1 MVAMVKMAIAKVA
14 MAMITGR
21 LPSNTCTAAP
31 INMISVIVNV
41 IICVIFLSP
50 FLCLL
55 LHDGDYLL
63 SVIFLS
69 PFSLLFVICYL
80 LFVICYLLFVIYQV
94 AFVYGILSPHGPPSF
109 DGAGLPGQ
117 KKRAAGW
124 LPL

>member
-21 LPSNTCTAAP
+21 LPSNTCTAATV
-31 INMISVIVNV
+31 NMISVIVNV

-63 SVIFLS
+63 FFLS
-69 PFSLLFVICYL
+69 PFLYLLLLLHDGDYLLFFLSPFLYFICYLLFVICYL
-80 LFVICYLLFVIYQV
+80 LFVICYLSG
-94 AFVYGILSPHGPPSF
+94 GICIWNSVTSWPTIL
-109 DGAGLPGQ
+109 
-117 KKRAAGW
+117 
-124 LPL
+124 